1 MNDNETKN
9 VVTRDSK
16 GRWLKGKPPGP
27 GRSPMKKEE
36 RYYRLTIESVTDEDW
51 VEIVLTAVN
60 QAKRGQWRAR
70 EWLAN
75 YIIGRPAQIV
85 EANIN
90 SKIIQVVFDDDWGN
104 KSS

>member
-1 MNDNETKN
+1 MADKPAAI
-9 VVTRDSK
+9 RDSR
-16 GRWLKGKPPGP
+16 GRYLKGKPPGP
-27 GRSPMKKEE
+27 GRAPVKKEE

-75 YIIGRPAQIV
+75 YIIGRPVQV
-85 EANIN
+85 VDANIN
-90 SKIIQVVFDDDWGN
+90 SRIIQVVFDDDWGN

>member
-1 MNDNETKN
+1 MTEKQ
-9 VVTRDSK
+9 VVPRDSK

-51 VEIVLTAVN
+51 VEIVIKAVK
-60 QAKRGQWRAR
+60 QAKQGQWRAR

-75 YIIGRPAQIV
+75 YIIGRPVQVID
-85 EANIN
+85 ANVNNKTIEV
-90 SKIIQVVFDDDWGN
+90 IYVDDWRN
-104 KSS
+104 DSD

>member
-1 MNDNETKN
+1 MTEKQ
-9 VVTRDSK
+9 VIPRDAK

-27 GRSPMKKEE
+27 GRAPMKKEE

-75 YIIGRPAQIV
+75 YIIGRPVQVID
-85 EANIN
+85 ANVNNKTIEV
-90 SKIIQVVFDDDWGN
+90 IYVDDWRN
-104 KSS
+104 DSD